1 MKALK
6 YILWFLLA
14 LAQLIEYTY
23 SIFHAIV
30 ETIGL
35 KINEGVDFLK
45 VQYAKI

>member
-45 VQYAKI
+45 VQYAKS